1 MAGQGRQTRTTGTL
15 TACLVVPFTEDPL
28 VATAQ
33 QVLEHYRDN
42 LPDLGRCQILIPDA
56 QCAPSLRS
64 ALLQQAEVLGYPALL
79 GPHIDTLAGWLSR
92 TVPPRKTALDRP
104 SRELI
109 LAEALRAS
117 TSLYADTE
125 PWLLADELLTLFD
138 EMTRAEQTPDDD
150 FEVFHERLQQ
160 AYGLRR
166 PNATLQQE
174 AWMLHT
180 LWRAWREQ
188 LDNDQLTD
196 PASALH
202 QQLEDSASCTSDQT
216 LWLVGFTT
224 LSPTEIRW
232 LRERLQR
239 GEARLILHG
248 SANGEGYHPHASLG
262 ALLSQLGLEATDSN
276 TSGNAGDALIDALF
290 GDPSQHL
297 KERARHFARSS
308 PTDPFENRLHTFC
321 ADTPE
326 QEAQAVALQVR
337 CWLLDK
343 PDAPI
348 AIITGDRRLARRV
361 RALLENSQIPLDD
374 AGGWALSTTSAAA
387 LLERWLETV
396 EEDFACAPLLD
407 VLKSPFLYHD
417 ERDEHLAQV
426 RRLEQDII
434 LHENIARGLDR
445 YRYHLDRRS
454 ARLPAWGELSRR
466 ALHTLLNELDHAA
479 SPLLAVIE
487 ETLPAS
493 DFLDALNESL
503 TGLGAREALQ
513 TDDAGQRVLMLLEEL
528 HSASQHSQVVLGW
541 REFRDWLGRN
551 LERANFHPPDSSSPV
566 RLLTL
571 EQSRLQRFAAVVF
584 AGCSRDQLPGKPGA
598 HAFFNQRVRSE
609 LGLTNWSQ
617 TLAERL
623 HHFCRALFSADQ
635 ILLTRHRE
643 KEGESVTPSPW
654 LELLEVF
661 YRNAYGKSLEDT
673 TLGKLLKHPDARP
686 ATPDKLPLPEITTCP
701 APQSDPALLPDHW
714 SASTHQRLIDC
725 PYRFFAADTLRLK
738 PSEEITEA
746 LTKADYGSL
755 VHRIIQAFNS
765 DVPGLPGPWQGAL
778 DAACHNDA
786 LELLNLISLNVFTD
800 AMRESFEARSWHQ
813 QWHAVLAQYL
823 DWEISRRTEWPWHEA
838 EVPVEEALTGA
849 LRVGGRI
856 DRLDRNAEGAA
867 LLDYKTGNSPSE
879 QQVQDGEAV
888 QLPSYALAVPNVTQL
903 DYLKIEK
910 DRVKPTTC
918 ANTETLETL
927 LPALRERLVTLDTRL
942 HQHAPLPAWGDDAT
956 CTWCEFDG
964 VCRRAI
970 WRQQES
976 DCD

>member
-1 MAGQGRQTRTTGTL
+1 M
-15 TACLVVPFTEDPL
+15 
-28 VATAQ
+28 AQ
-33 QVLEHYRDN
+33 QVLEYYRDN
-42 LPDLGRCQILIPDA
+42 LPDLSRCQVLLPDT
-56 QCAPSLRS
+56 QCAPALRS
-64 ALLQQAEVLGYPALL
+64 ALLQQAGELGYPALL
-79 GPHIDTLAGWLSR
+79 GPHIDTLEGWLTR
-92 TVPPRKTALDRP
+92 TVPPRKTVLDRP

-109 LAEALRAS
+109 LAEALR
-117 TSLYADTE
+117 TGKSLYADTD

-138 EMTRAEQTPDDD
+138 EMTRAEQTPDDN
-150 FEVFHERLQQ
+150 FEVFQEQLRQ
-160 AYGLRR
+160 AYGLRQ

-188 LDNDQLTD
+188 LDIDHLTD
-196 PASALH
+196 PASAH
-202 QQLEDSASCTSDQT
+202 RQQLEDSAACLDNQM
-216 LWLVGFTT
+216 LWLVGFTA
-224 LSPTEIRW
+224 LSSTESRW
-232 LRERLQR
+232 LRKRLQR
-239 GEARLILHG
+239 GAARLILHG
-248 SANGEGYHPHASLG
+248 NANEEGYHPHASLN
-262 ALLSQLGLEATDSN
+262 ALLSQLDLKAPDNKAT
-276 TSGNAGDALIDALF
+276 GNAGDALIDALF
-290 GDPSQHL
+290 GNPAQHL
-297 KERARHFARSS
+297 KERARSFAESS
-308 PTDPFENRLHTFC
+308 AADPFADKLHTFC
-321 ADTPE
+321 ADNPE
-326 QEAQAVALQVR
+326 QEAQAVALQIR
-337 CWLLDK
+337 RWLLDK

-407 VLKSPFLYHD
+407 VLKSPFLYHE
-417 ERDEHLAQV
+417 ERNEHLAQV

-445 YRYHLDRRS
+445 YRHHLDRRS
-454 ARLPAWGELSRR
+454 ARLPAWGELSRQ
-466 ALHTLLNELDHAA
+466 ALHALLDGLDRAA
-479 SPLLAVIE
+479 SPLLAMIE
-487 ETLPAS
+487 KTLPAG

-503 TGLGAREALQ
+503 GELGARDALQ
-513 TDDAGQRVLMLLEEL
+513 TDEAGQRVLMLLDEL
-528 HSASQHSQVVLGW
+528 HSASKHSPVALSW

-551 LERANFHPPDSSSPV
+551 LERANFHPPDSGSPV

-571 EQSRLQRFAAVVF
+571 EQSRLQRFDAVVF
-584 AGCSRDQLPGKPGA
+584 AGCSRDQLPGKPGT

-609 LGLTNWSQ
+609 LGLTTWSQ

-635 ILLTRHRE
+635 VLLTRHRE
-643 KEGESVTPSPW
+643 QEGESVTPSPW

-673 TLGKLLKHPDARP
+673 KLGVLLKHPDARP
-686 ATPDKLPLPEITTCP
+686 ATPDDMPLPNTTTRP
-701 APQSDPALLPDHW
+701 APLSDPALLPAQW

-738 PSEEITEA
+738 PPEEITEA
-746 LTKADYGSL
+746 LSKADYGSL

-778 DAACHNDA
+778 DATRREDA
-786 LELLNLISLNVFTD
+786 LELLKLISLNVFTD

-813 QWHAVLAQYL
+813 QWSAVLAKYL
-823 DWEISRRTEWPWHEA
+823 DWEIRRRTEWPRHEA
-838 EVPVEEALTGA
+838 EVPVEKTLTGT

-856 DRLDRNAEGAA
+856 DRLDHNDEGAA
-867 LLDYKTGNSPSE
+867 LLDYKTGKPPSA
-879 QQVQDGEAV
+879 QHVQEGEAV
-888 QLPSYALAVPNVTQL
+888 QLPSYALTVPDVRQL

-910 DRVKPTTC
+910 DDVKPASC
-918 ANTETLETL
+918 ADAGTLETL
-927 LPALRERLVTLDTRL
+927 LPALRERLETLDTRL
-942 HQHAPLPAWGDDAT
+942 HEHAPLPAWGDNAT
-956 CTWCEFDG
+956 CTYCEFDG

-970 WRQQES
+970 WRQLES
-976 DCD
+976 DSG